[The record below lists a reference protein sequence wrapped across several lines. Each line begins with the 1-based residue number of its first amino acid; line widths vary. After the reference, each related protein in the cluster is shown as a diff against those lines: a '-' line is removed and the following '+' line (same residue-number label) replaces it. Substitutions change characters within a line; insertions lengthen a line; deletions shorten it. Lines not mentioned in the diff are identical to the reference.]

1 MEAFSLLRIHL
12 IILYSFSLAL
22 SLLALV
28 LLLDPVFA
36 FIPALVQSLGSC
48 NIFSFGSMVA

>member
-28 LLLDPVFA
+28 LLLDPVFR
-36 FIPALVQSLGSC
+36 FHTGSGT
-48 NIFSFGSMVA
+48 IFRFL